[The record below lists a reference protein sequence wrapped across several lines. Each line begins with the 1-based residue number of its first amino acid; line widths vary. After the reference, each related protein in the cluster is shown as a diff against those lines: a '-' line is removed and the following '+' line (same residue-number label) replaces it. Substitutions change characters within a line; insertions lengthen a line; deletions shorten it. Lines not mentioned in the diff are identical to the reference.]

1 MEDGVEGGV
10 LAAFV
15 SWFLEYKWIVIGVF
29 VGIVLALLGVFGF
42 IRLWHAT
49 RPSEAEGTKNIQ
61 TVIDAIGV
69 APSANTKKEHF
80 ANAPVGCPSDRVM
93 CDYMVA
99 SSANSIYANK
109 DAEDYT
115 YASAVKKVIQA
126 GARVVDLNIYDVEG
140 VPTAG
145 LTDSGYKRLY
155 SYNGVKLEDCCV
167 EIANTAFADDTPGNK
182 NPFVLSLNFHTTNNT
197 LMTKAA
203 EVLKKTLSRFLLDLP
218 YTYQKKN
225 IALEPVCNL
234 IGKIVVVSGK
244 NTKGNG
250 MDELVNMSWD
260 SSYMR
265 RLTYRQ
271 AAETYDYEELIEFN
285 RRGITLVVPDEGKD
299 LTNRKAQICFGFGCQ
314 WVAMNY
320 GSIDE
325 ALDPYIGTFLEG
337 SYVLK
342 EEGLRYNPVTYEAPK
357 QQNPAVSFQPKQITS
372 PMYDFTIKSAT

>member
-1 MEDGVEGGV
+1 MEDGGGA
-10 LAAFV
+10 LATFV
-15 SWFLEYKWIVIGVF
+15 NWFMDYKWIIAGVL
-29 VGIVLALLGVFGF
+29 VGIVVACLGVWGF
-42 IRLWHAT
+42 IRLRHAT
-49 RPSEAEGTKNIQ
+49 KPSDAEGTKNIQ

-69 APSANTKKEHF
+69 APSAKETF

-99 SSANSIYANK
+99 ASANSIYANK

-145 LTDSGYKRLY
+145 LTDASYTRLY
-155 SYNGVKLEDCCV
+155 SLNGIKLEDCCV
-167 EIANTAFADDTPGNK
+167 EIANTAFAADTPGNK
-182 NPFVLSLNFHTTNNT
+182 NPFVLSLNFHTTDNT

-203 EVLKKTLSRFLLDLP
+203 DVLKQTLSRFLLDLP

-234 IGKIVVVSGK
+234 IGKIIVVSGK

-265 RLTYRQ
+265 RLTYKQ
-271 AAETYDYEELIEFN
+271 AAETYD
-285 RRGITLVVPDEGKD
+285 
-299 LTNRKAQICFGFGCQ
+299 
-314 WVAMNY
+314 
-320 GSIDE
+320 
-325 ALDPYIGTFLEG
+325 
-337 SYVLK
+337 
-342 EEGLRYNPVTYEAPK
+342 
-357 QQNPAVSFQPKQITS
+357 
-372 PMYDFTIKSAT
+372 